1 MCYGKSFILWDWMHE
16 WTGDLLLSFK
26 VAVWIICLPR
36 LLNLKTYYRQQVR
49 VLLSRVTATSGLMW
63 FKEEEASS
71 SLGGEDSSS
80 PLEHTVQVTIQV
92 PPREGAGSG
101 GDPAF
106 PAALCTCRRK
116 RKNKKQALK
125 GQSALLS
132 LTPTPALPSCPYAL
146 TQTKSLAFF
155 PLTRLFSYFSKFS
168 PSDQPQLTQKRF
180 QHIRK
185 KKILRRNGRL

>member
-1 MCYGKSFILWDWMHE
+1 MCYGKSFILRDWMHE

-49 VLLSRVTATSGLMW
+49 VLLSRVTATSGLTW

-92 PPREGAGSG
+92 PPKEGAGSG
-101 GDPAF
+101 GDPCSTF
-106 PAALCTCRRK
+106 HVQEEE
-116 RKNKKQALK
+116 KKQKASSEGSVCSPVPHSHTSTAFLPLRSNTDQK
-125 GQSALLS
+125 PCIFPFNSSLL
-132 LTPTPALPSCPYAL
+132 LL
-146 TQTKSLAFF
+146 QQV
-155 PLTRLFSYFSKFS
+155 FSKWPTTVDS
-168 PSDQPQLTQKRF
+168 KEIPAYQE
-180 QHIRK
+180 
-185 KKILRRNGRL
+185 KKILRQNGHL